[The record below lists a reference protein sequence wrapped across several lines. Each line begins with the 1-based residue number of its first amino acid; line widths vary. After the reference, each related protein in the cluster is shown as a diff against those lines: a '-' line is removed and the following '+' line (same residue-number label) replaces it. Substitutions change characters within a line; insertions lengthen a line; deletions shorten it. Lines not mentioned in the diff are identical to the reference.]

1 MPLPIFKDFWN
12 AFERMQSLSHR
23 QGLCLQGSA
32 NTSYSLLIHLL
43 QTLVQDPPDHIDSP
57 LTHTSSF
64 LYLGSKRQEKLFKR
78 ISITHHFELPPFLSF
93 AWKNTR
99 QQLGSDESLLIID
112 LYEGIHPDAL
122 ASLLGCVQAG
132 GLIIVLM
139 PIKAPQHSSLL
150 DSLKIW
156 PTDTKEI
163 KNRYWQ
169 RLWHTFSPTYW
180 YILRYESENTYWQKL
195 PTMNISDRL
204 YNDHIIRSID
214 PKGESVTSNNINAST
229 SSNAHV
235 STKSKIPLAMSPHIH
250 HLVKSEAQQYVIE
263 QMLTSQ
269 QRQAFSAVVVTAHRG
284 RGKSAAL
291 GLGVVALLVSGVR
304 EIHITSAY
312 PQATQALFRH
322 ALIAL
327 DQLQID
333 YQTQDLLSIIG
344 NTYPSTSSRTQYS
357 GSQVHL
363 KETCNSHDHME
374 SSTPQHKSISP
385 CITSVL
391 GRIEWVSP
399 RDLWQG
405 NVRPHTLCVDEAAAL
420 PLPLL
425 QRLVI
430 HKPKLIFATTI
441 HGYEG
446 TGRGFSLRFRPF
458 LQKKLKKL
466 YEIHMQEPIRWSQYD
481 PIEKWSYQSLLL
493 DLQLPMHPLK
503 IEIADCIYHKWD
515 RDHLVQQEDQL
526 RQIFALLLNAHYR
539 TQPSD
544 LWRILDASNLS
555 IHTLSQ
561 QGQIVS
567 AAVLSREG
575 SLNAQQAALLYE
587 GSIRPRGQLLAANLS
602 IHLNDEMSACLGL
615 ARIVRIATLPRVQS
629 KRLGTHLLHH
639 IKQWACDQKVDLL
652 CSSFGVQERLI
663 HFWSHS
669 HFVPLR
675 LAVRASQITGEH
687 SLLVA
692 QALSEAGHVAL
703 QRIQPH
709 IYNEFLA
716 QCSSSL
722 QFINPQMIL
731 QLLPLLLD
739 HTRQEVFDKQFLNKQ
754 SLNKQSLNKQSLN
767 KQSLN
772 KQSLN
777 KQSRDSS
784 LINHS
789 LSLSLLTRYE
799 WQKLASVIYAGRPYE
814 LIISSAYLLLT
825 HALYDNAHQYQ
836 KKMNLH
842 DQKSHDQKSSIYRQ
856 LSIPLQDL
864 LIMKVLQ
871 SRGWMSICHHMQLS
885 SPSVVMKGLNAA
897 LAHLFQAYAPQEI
910 KQWATRFPRST
921 QSFKL
926 DSRLQK

>member
-1 MPLPIFKDFWN
+1 MPLPIFQDFWTS
-12 AFERMQSLSHR
+12 FQRMQSLSHR

-32 NTSYSLLIHLL
+32 DTSYSLLIHLL
-43 QTLVQDPPDHIDSP
+43 QTLLEDPPEHINTP
-57 LTHTSSF
+57 LTATSSF
-64 LYLGSKRQEKLFKR
+64 LYLGSKTQEQLFKKV
-78 ISITHHFELPPFLSF
+78 SITHHFELPPFLSF
-93 AWKNTR
+93 AWKDTR
-99 QQLGSDESLLIID
+99 QQLGRDESLLIID

-139 PIKAPQHSSLL
+139 PVKAPQHSSLL

-156 PTDTKEI
+156 PTDRQGI

-169 RLWHTFSPTYW
+169 RLWDTFSPTYW
-180 YILRYESENTYWQKL
+180 YILRYEYESTEWQKL
-195 PTMNISDRL
+195 PAVATSDRL
-204 YNDHIIRSID
+204 YTHHMINSIHLKSESSTTINTSTPDHD
-214 PKGESVTSNNINAST
+214 
-229 SSNAHV
+229 HV
-235 STKSKIPLAMSPHIH
+235 SPKSKIPLLMSPHIH
-250 HLVKSEAQQYVIE
+250 HLVKSEAQRYVIE
-263 QMLTSQ
+263 HMLTSQ

-327 DQLQID
+327 NRLQIE

-344 NTYPSTSSRTQYS
+344 HSELMISSQAQTS
-357 GSQVHL
+357 GSQTYL
-363 KETCNSHDHME
+363 KAVRNSHEHME

-385 CITSVL
+385 CITCVL

-425 QRLVI
+425 HRLVI

-466 YEIHMQEPIRWSQYD
+466 YEINMQTPIRWSQHD
-481 PIEKWSYQSLLL
+481 PIETWSYQSLLL
-493 DLQLPMHPLK
+493 DLQLPMYPL
-503 IEIADCIYHKWD
+503 EIKSTDCVYHTWD
-515 RDHLVQQEDQL
+515 RDQLVQQEDQL

-555 IHTLSQ
+555 IHTLSL

-567 AAVLSREG
+567 AAVLSQEG
-575 SLNAQQAALLYE
+575 SLNAHQAALLYE

-615 ARIVRIATLPRVQS
+615 ARIVRIATLPRIQS

-639 IKQWACDQKVDLL
+639 IKQWACDHKVDLL
-652 CSSFGVQERLI
+652 CSSFGVQEKLI

-692 QALSEAGHVAL
+692 QALSEAGHAAL
-703 QRIQPH
+703 QRIRPH

-739 HTRQEVFDKQFLNKQ
+739 RTSQNICET
-754 SLNKQSLNKQSLN
+754 
-767 KQSLN
+767 
-772 KQSLN
+772 
-777 KQSRDSS
+777 
-784 LINHS
+784 HS
-789 LSLSLLTRYE
+789 LTKPSCDKSLTKNDSLSPCQLTSYE

-814 LIISSAYLLLT
+814 LIISSAYVLLT
-825 HALYDNAHQYQ
+825 HALYDDAYLYQ
-836 KKMNLH
+836 KKINVR
-842 DQKSHDQKSSIYRQ
+842 DQKSHTQRASIYRQ

-864 LIMKVLQ
+864 LMMKILQ